1 MTLREVTR
9 TVIARVEE
17 VSGCPVVVSE
27 DAALKTLAA
36 SRIARGENR
45 IHSIS
50 FNPSVVREPDYLIQ
64 GMRGQVLLHSIVPP
78 LSACLPPHGLGKIRV
93 GLAGLFK
100 LKLTEKSQ
108 QRFLEPGG
116 DAVKCLLGLD

>member
-1 MTLREVTR
+1 MTLRVVTR
-9 TVIARVEE
+9 AVIARVEE

-64 GMRGQVLLHSIVPP
+64 GMRVRSCFIALFLLLALVYRLTVWEKYES
-78 LSACLPPHGLGKIRV
+78 GLQGY
-93 GLAGLFK
+93 
-100 LKLTEKSQ
+100 SS
-108 QRFLEPGG
+108 
-116 DAVKCLLGLD
+116 